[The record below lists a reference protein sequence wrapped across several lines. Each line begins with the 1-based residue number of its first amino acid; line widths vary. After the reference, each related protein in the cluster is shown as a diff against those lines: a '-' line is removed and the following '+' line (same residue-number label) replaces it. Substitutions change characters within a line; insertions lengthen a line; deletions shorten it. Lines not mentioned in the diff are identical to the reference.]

1 MKMTLD
7 PDLAM
12 EAKALV
18 ALAFRNGPLENLH
31 VGKPC
36 PACSGQPG
44 ISHITDE
51 EMKVLMKSAVDA
63 LYRLLWLREHDTRS
77 YNENLA
83 LGRRYTIDWEIP
95 HSRCPRANHRRSSEA
110 YLKEKN

>member
-7 PDLAM
+7 PNLAM

-18 ALAFRNGPLENLH
+18 ALAFRNGPIEDLH
-31 VGKPC
+31 AGRPC

-51 EMKVLMKSAVDA
+51 EMKGLMKSAVDA
-63 LYRLLWLREHDTRS
+63 L
-77 YNENLA
+77 
-83 LGRRYTIDWEIP
+83 
-95 HSRCPRANHRRSSEA
+95 
-110 YLKEKN
+110 